1 MASTSIVLVVS
12 TLIHGLVRNPDRQDL
27 GRIEDLAIDISS
39 GRVVYAVLSFHG
51 LLGFENKLFAIP
63 WDAFNFDPDDKTM
76 VLEVSAETL
85 ENAPSFDKDEWPD
98 MNEGAWGE
106 AIRRPPRPDDGRPAA
121 PCARPRRARAQ
132 PDGPGRGAP
141 HGGRSSGRGPRSG
154 NASPGR

>member
-27 GRIEDLAIDISS
+27 GRIEDLAIDVDR

-85 ENAPSFDKDEWPD
+85 ENAPSFDKDDWPD

-106 AIRRPPRPDDGRPAA
+106 AIYQHYGYVPYWQVSPPQKRVVIEDSLRRE
-121 PCARPRRARAQ
+121 
-132 PDGPGRGAP
+132 
-141 HGGRSSGRGPRSG
+141 
-154 NASPGR
+154 